1 MNHPEQPV
9 LVHMDKFVTKQR
21 VHMTLEEVE
30 EFLRHTEIMEIKD
43 IKSQFKLENVASL
56 SDLLRGFFEFY
67 SKFEFDKRVITLAT
81 KPVNTKASWSKGMF
95 VENPFDCSLNA
106 AKNVSLQKVSDLQNK
121 CVRTLV
127 VMHKLGQ
134 KLTLPK
140 LMSEIERGR
149 DNKNKL
155 SSIND
160 VLTREMYDY

>member
-56 SDLLRGFFEFY
+56 SDVLRGFFEFY
-67 SKFEFDKRVITLAT
+67 SKFD
-81 KPVNTKASWSKGMF
+81 MF

-127 VMHKLGQ
+127 VMHKVGE